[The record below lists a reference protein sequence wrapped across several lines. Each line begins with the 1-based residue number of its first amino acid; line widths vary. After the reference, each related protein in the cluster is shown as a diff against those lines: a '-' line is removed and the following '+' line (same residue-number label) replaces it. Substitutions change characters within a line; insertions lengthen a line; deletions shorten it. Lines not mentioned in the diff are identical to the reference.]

1 MEIIKKVRRNR
12 RNNKKLRQIIVLIVI
27 AMLCSFP
34 VIIAETI
41 YYNDIDIYPCPM
53 NFSINEDINTTFGS
67 IQTGKS
73 KILTSSFVINNTI
86 NSCNISVSANF
97 TTNVD
102 GTYGF
107 ISNSEV
113 ISANNF
119 RLNGTSLS
127 STGEVVYIDSVAI
140 GTSKNYDAELSV
152 PVAQEPAIYN
162 GEIELVIEQTT

>member
-53 NFSINEDINTTFGS
+53 NFSIEGINTTFES

-73 KILTSSFVINNTI
+73 KILTPSFVINNTI

-97 TTNVD
+97 TTNV
-102 GTYGF
+102 GEIYGF
-107 ISNSEV
+107 INNSEV

-119 RLNGTSLS
+119 RLNGISLRS
-127 STGEVVYIDSVAI
+127 SGEVVYIDSVAI
-140 GTSKNYDAELSV
+140 GTSKKYNATLSV
-152 PVAQEPAIYN
+152 PVAQEPGIYS
-162 GEIELVIEQTT
+162 GEIELVVEQTI